1 MKKKT
6 LALVTSAALVLGT
19 LLTGCGS
26 GSASSDTIKIAF
38 AGPLTGDCSQDG
50 TDARD
55 GAKLAVDMLNE
66 AGGINGKT
74 LELVEYDDKG
84 DPKEAATVASE
95 ICQDSGIVASVGHY
109 NSSCTLAGAPIYEK
123 NGLPIIAIGSSANT
137 VSEAGDFIFRDV
149 NSDDA
154 SAYDCANWAVN
165 DMGIKKLAVMYEND
179 DYGVGL
185 ADSFVKYAEEFG
197 AEIVSSDAYLL
208 GETKDFTSI
217 LTKINQTDAEMIFIG
232 GLYNETAMI
241 MKQEAQVGM
250 SLPCIGTDSLFSQ
263 GVIELGGDAVEGM
276 YCISGFTLETEDA
289 DILAFID
296 KFNEKYGKDPG
307 TYAANGYDAVM
318 VFAEAMKAGEASRTS
333 IKDNLY
339 NISGYK
345 GIGGEITFDENGDV
359 HKQYIRLTVE
369 NGAFKLV
376 E

>member
-1 MKKKT
+1 MKKRIV
-6 LALVTSAALVLGT
+6 ALMMSCVLVGSM
-19 LLTGCGS
+19 LTGCGS
-26 GSASSDTIKIAF
+26 DSASSDTIKLAY

-55 GAKLAVDMLNE
+55 GAKLAVDVLNE

-74 LELVEYDDKG
+74 VELVEYDDKG
-84 DPKEAATVASE
+84 DPKEAATVASQ
-95 ICQDSGIVASVGHY
+95 ICQDSSIVATVGHY

-123 NGLPIIAIGSSANT
+123 NGLPIIAIGSSANS
-137 VSEAGDFIFRDV
+137 VSDAGDYIFRDV

-197 AEIVSSDAYLL
+197 AEIVSNDAYLL

-217 LTKINQTDAEMIFIG
+217 LTKIGQTDAEMIFIG

-241 MKQEAQVGM
+241 MKQEQQIGM
-250 SLPCIGTDSLFSQ
+250 SLPCIGTDSLYSA

-289 DILAFID
+289 DIQEFID
-296 KFNEKYGKDPG
+296 KFNKKYGKNPG
-307 TYAANGYDAVM
+307 TFAANGYDAVM
-318 VFAEAMKAGEASRTS
+318 LFAEAIKAGDGTRTS

-345 GIGGEITFDENGDV
+345 GIAGEVTYDENGDV
-359 HKQYIRLTVE
+359 HKQYIRLVIKDGE
-369 NGAFKLV
+369 FKLT